1 MSDETR
7 PRLPV
12 DRFDYHLPSELIAQH
27 PMEPRDASR
36 LLVVPK
42 GSCSFEDR
50 IFHELPDILN
60 PGDVLVLNDTRVIP
74 ARLFARRATGGTV
87 EFLLLRHIDGDVW
100 SALARPARR
109 LRSGETLSLLD
120 LQGLETDA
128 PIQVLERTSNSEMS
142 IAIADAD
149 SMIHR
154 YGQMPLPPYIAERL
168 DDQERYQT
176 VYANHEGSAAAPTA
190 GLHFT
195 PDVLDR
201 CQAFEIDVHYVTL
214 HVGLDTFQPIR
225 VENALEHQI
234 HSEWYQVSSATV
246 AALRRATSEGRR
258 VIAVGT
264 TSARTLETIAP
275 TLDSSGNLAGETN
288 IYITPGYEFK
298 LVDGLIT
305 NFHLPRTTLLLM
317 VSALAGAE
325 TIRAAYG
332 HAISERYR
340 FYSFGD
346 AMFIV

>member
-7 PRLPV
+7 PHLPI
-12 DRFDYHLPSELIAQH
+12 DRFDYHLPPELIAQR
-27 PMEPRDASR
+27 PIEPRDASR
-36 LLVVPK
+36 LLIVPTS
-42 GSCSFEDR
+42 GQSFEDR
-50 IFHELPDILN
+50 IFYELPDILN

-74 ARLFARRATGGTV
+74 ARLFARRVTGGKV
-87 EFLLLRHIDGDVW
+87 EFLLLKHINGDVW
-100 SALARPARR
+100 SVLARPSRR
-109 LRSGETLSLLD
+109 LRTGETLTLLD
-120 LQGLETDA
+120 LQGTETGA
-128 PIQVLERTSNSEMS
+128 SIQIIERTSSSEMS
-142 IAIADAD
+142 VAVADAD
-149 SMIHR
+149 SVIHQ

-176 VYANHEGSAAAPTA
+176 VYADQEGSAAAPTA

-201 CQAFEIDVHYVTL
+201 CRALGIEVRYVTL

-225 VENALEHQI
+225 VDDALEHQI
-234 HSEWYQVSSATV
+234 HSEWYQVSSETV
-246 AALRRATSEGRR
+246 AALRSARDEGRR

-264 TSARTLETIAP
+264 TSARTLETIAL

-288 IYITPGYEFK
+288 IYITPGYEFR

-317 VSALAGAE
+317 VSALAGAV
-325 TIRAAYG
+325 TIRAAYE
-332 HAISERYR
+332 HAIRERYR

-346 AMFIV
+346 AMLIV